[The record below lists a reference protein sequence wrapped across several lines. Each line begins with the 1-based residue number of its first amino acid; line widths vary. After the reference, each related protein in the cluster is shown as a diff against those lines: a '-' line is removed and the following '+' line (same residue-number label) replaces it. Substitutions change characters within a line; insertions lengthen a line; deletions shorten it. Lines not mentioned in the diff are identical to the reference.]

1 MSESRID
8 VGSGYRTCF
17 GMDGP
22 VPIILLGRGTKSR
35 QQPGVEV
42 AGLTNKTPKSLM
54 RMPGPHG
61 NPQARNRFQIIG
73 CLERRE
79 GVHLEVQTVR

>member
-8 VGSGYRTCF
+8 VGPGYRTCF
-17 GMDGP
+17 GMGGP

-42 AGLTNKTPKSLM
+42 AGMTNKTPQSLM

-61 NPQARNRFQIIG
+61 NPQARNLFQTVG
-73 CLERRE
+73 CMQRRE
-79 GVHLEVQTVR
+79 GVQLKVQTVR